1 MLYCSATVEW
11 MLNFNSSMQKMDDS
25 PLGKPDPTLLYAFVT
40 NSTLPLSLFL
50 LLVVEAGAQT

>member
-1 MLYCSATVEW
+1 
-11 MLNFNSSMQKMDDS
+11 MLNFNSSMQKMNDS